1 MREFAMIRAET
12 AKAAVAALTAH
23 PKARLI
29 AGGTNLVDLMKE
41 GVETPTHLI
50 DINGLADLNDIE
62 ARADGGLMIGALSSN
77 SSVAWHADVQSRFPM
92 ISEAILAGATTQ
104 LRNMATMGGNLL
116 QKNRCFY
123 YADHAARCNKR
134 EPGSGC
140 DAIEGVNRMCAVL
153 GTSDQCI
160 AAHPS
165 DVCVALRALDTVVHV
180 EGVAGHRTID
190 FADFHKLPGDTPHV
204 EFALA
209 HDELITGIE
218 VPGLPF
224 AANSTYLKLRDRT
237 SYAFA
242 LVSVAAALKLDGDK
256 VEDVRLAVGSV
267 GTVPWRSADAEE
279 AMRGKSATTE
289 TFAKAAN
296 LFFEG
301 AKPRAGN
308 GFKIELAK
316 RAIVRVM
323 ETLKERSA

>member
-1 MREFAMIRAET
+1 MHEFTLIRAET
-12 AKAAVAALTAH
+12 DEAAVSALTAH
-23 PKARLI
+23 PDARLI

-50 DINGLADLNDIE
+50 DINGLGDLDRIE
-62 ARADGGLMIGALSSN
+62 ARADGSIMIGALSSN
-77 SSVAWHADVQSRFPM
+77 SSVAWNADIQSRFPM
-92 ISEAILAGATTQ
+92 ISDAILAGATTQ

-123 YADHAARCNKR
+123 YPDHNARCNKR

-140 DAIEGVNRMCAVL
+140 DAMDGVNRMCAVL

-165 DVCVALRALDTVVHV
+165 DVCVALRALDAIVHV
-180 EGVAGHRTID
+180 KGVEGHRAIE
-190 FADFHKLPGDTPHV
+190 FADFHKLPGGTPHV
-204 EFALA
+204 EFDLA
-209 HDELITGIE
+209 HNELITGIE

-242 LVSVAAALKLDGDK
+242 LVSIAAALKLDGDT
-256 VEDVRLAVGSV
+256 VDDVRLAVGSV
-267 GTVPWRSADAEE
+267 GTVPWRSAGAED
-279 AMRGKSATTE
+279 AMRGAPATAA
-289 TFAKAAN
+289 TFSKAAEI
-296 LFFEG
+296 FFEG

-323 ETLKERSA
+323 ETLKEQAA